1 MTSKR
6 KFNDEGNASL
16 QLVHIGQIGL
26 IHINATC
33 TVGACMIQNKH
44 FGGIMILLSSLNQPE
59 ALADQKSFMRV
70 LTCM

>member
-1 MTSKR
+1 MTSER

-16 QLVHIGQIGL
+16 QLAHIGQIGL

-44 FGGIMILLSSLNQPE
+44 FGGIYYSQVSTNL
-59 ALADQKSFMRV
+59 KH
-70 LTCM
+70 

>member
-6 KFNDEGNASL
+6 KFNDESNASL

-44 FGGIMILLSSLNQPE
+44 FGGIMILLSTNL
-59 ALADQKSFMRV
+59 KH
-70 LTCM
+70 